1 MKDQPPH
8 TLPKTARI
16 RKRREFL
23 RLQGKERKVNTA
35 ALLLVI
41 AESGG
46 DTSRIGI
53 TVTTKVDKR
62 ASRRNAI
69 KRAIREGFRRA
80 RGHLVRT
87 FDIIVI
93 ARNNAAR
100 TPPRELRQEFIQALQ
115 RYRYLE
121 ASYVDE

>member
-1 MKDQPPH
+1 
-8 TLPKTARI
+8 
-16 RKRREFL
+16 
-23 RLQGKERKVNTA
+23 
-35 ALLLVI
+35 
-41 AESGG
+41 
-46 DTSRIGI
+46 
-53 TVTTKVDKR
+53 
-62 ASRRNAI
+62 
-69 KRAIREGFRRA
+69 
-80 RGHLVRT
+80 VRT